1 MSTKIATNGIISV
14 IVVGTNEATRQ
25 TKTIDE
31 KFNLKGELLDANGA
45 VVVNAPGL
53 ILNFDDTTPEPVF
66 DNEALKLAA
75 SQGDKLQMDT
85 LLSGFADAMEE
96 WQKSSNGGSIE
107 LQLAKAV
114 HQYCINVHGFLNE
127 DGDGYVLPIKN
138 LNVSTNVG
146 ETTTVYVVAGTAV
159 FGMAA

>member
-1 MSTKIATNGIISV
+1 MSTELATNGIISV
-14 IVVGTNEATRQ
+14 IVVGTNETTRQ

-45 VVVNAPGL
+45 VVAGAPGL
-53 ILNFDDTTPEPVF
+53 DLSFENTAPEPVI
-66 DNEALKLAA
+66 DNDALKLAA
-75 SQGDKLQMDT
+75 SQGDKPAMDA
-85 LLSGFADAMEE
+85 LLAEFGVAVEE

-107 LQLAKAV
+107 LQLAKAT
-114 HQYCINVHGFLNE
+114 HSYCINVHGFLNE

-146 ETTTVYVVAGTAV
+146 EKTTVYVVAGTAV
-159 FGMAA
+159 FGLAA